1 MLIMHFCENIGNC
14 YSNCATVLWCAVVFC
29 GLLFCGVLFC
39 GVAARH
45 DHHKLS
51 IINLQ
56 LGEANCTLSIVH
68 CHCPL
73 YIIHCS
79 LSIVH
84 CPLSIVHY
92 PLSIIHCPLSI
103 VHYPLSI
110 INFKY
115 HEKNLLSYL
124 SDFPLLGSI
133 FAGYYSPLYGA
144 AKRNKL
150 LPVGQG

>member
-1 MLIMHFCENIGNC
+1 MYYKIYLYICTCIYRNKMIDRSMKPANANEYPQN
-14 YSNCATVLWCAVVFC
+14 A
-29 GLLFCGVLFC
+29 CGVFVSTLNINQLPPP
-39 GVAARH
+39 H
-45 DHHKLS
+45 THTHKKS
-51 IINLQ
+51 DNTETPQIINF
-56 LGEANCTLSIVH
+56 
-68 CHCPL
+68 PL
-73 YIIHCS
+73 Y
-79 LSIVH
+79 
-84 CPLSIVHY
+84 IVHY
-92 PLSIIHCPLSI
+92 PLSIVHYPLSI